1 MEMEIPFS
9 SSRWVSSSSKVKK
22 DTKGEERMEIR
33 LWSITPESEEE
44 NLSVSIQSVQCLQKV
59 PAAHH

>member
-9 SSRWVSSSSKVKK
+9 SSRWVSSSSKAKK
-22 DTKGEERMEIR
+22 DTKGEEGMEIR

-44 NLSVSIQSVQCLQKV
+44 NLSVNIQSVQCLQKV